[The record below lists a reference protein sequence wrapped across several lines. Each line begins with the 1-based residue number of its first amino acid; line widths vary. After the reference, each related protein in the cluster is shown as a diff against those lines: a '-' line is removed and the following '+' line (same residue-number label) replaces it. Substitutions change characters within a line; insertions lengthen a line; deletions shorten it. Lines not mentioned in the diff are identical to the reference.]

1 MLACVE
7 KLSQT
12 GLPEAHPRSAPI
24 KILVVDDD
32 ECIRELLYLHLSQG
46 GYDVRLAEDAVA
58 AGRLVLKDNPD
69 LLITDVNLPY
79 MDGLELVSVI
89 RADKTIP
96 YFPVIFLTAEANVH
110 DRAQALGAI
119 CLIKPA
125 RADRLLAAV
134 AAQLSVRSL
143 QPRLVRVEPS
153 HSTPSNRDVHQTT
166 QAQAFQ

>member
-1 MLACVE
+1 MLARVE
-7 KLSQT
+7 RLSQPASLEV
-12 GLPEAHPRSAPI
+12 LPHSAPI

-32 ECIRELLYLHLSQG
+32 ECIRELLSLHLSQG

-58 AGRLVLKDNPD
+58 AGRMVLKDNPD
-69 LLITDVNLPY
+69 LMITDVNLPY

-96 YFPVIFLTAEANVH
+96 FFPVIFLTAEANVR
-110 DRAQALGAI
+110 DRAQALGAV

-134 AAQLSVRSL
+134 AAQLSVRSS

-153 HSTPSNRDVHQTT
+153 HSTPINPDVHQTT